1 MWSGRVPSLTVQP
14 RWRTPGRSGKG
25 RSDRSRGVSSPFR
38 GRALRVPLTIVHDYA
53 YYPRVNELSD
63 LERRLDHG
71 LTAAAT
77 DLISVFHGLP
87 HQVPPSP
94 ARDLTLGQMRLLF
107 LLQREGPQTMGRIA
121 DVFELSSTAS
131 TGFVAR
137 VERHGLVARGHRS
150 DDRRIVECALTDAG
164 RRLVEEMSGVRLD
177 VIRQALSTLEPPELA
192 EFQRLLGRIR
202 ERQEPAAR
210 PERPA

>member
-1 MWSGRVPSLTVQP
+1 
-14 RWRTPGRSGKG
+14 
-25 RSDRSRGVSSPFR
+25 
-38 GRALRVPLTIVHDYA
+38 
-53 YYPRVNELSD
+53 VNELSGSD
-63 LERRLDHG
+63 HGLDHR

-77 DLISVFHGLP
+77 DLIRVFYGMP
-87 HQVPPSP
+87 HLVPPSP
-94 ARDLTLGQMRLLF
+94 AHDLTLGQMRLLF
-107 LLQREGPQTMGRIA
+107 LLQREGPQPMGRIA

-137 VERHGLVARGHRS
+137 VERHGLVVRGHHS
-150 DDRRIVECALTDAG
+150 DDRRIVECDLTDAG
-164 RRLVEEMSGVRLD
+164 RRFVEELSGVRLD
-177 VIRQALSTLEPPELA
+177 VIRQALSTLQPPELA